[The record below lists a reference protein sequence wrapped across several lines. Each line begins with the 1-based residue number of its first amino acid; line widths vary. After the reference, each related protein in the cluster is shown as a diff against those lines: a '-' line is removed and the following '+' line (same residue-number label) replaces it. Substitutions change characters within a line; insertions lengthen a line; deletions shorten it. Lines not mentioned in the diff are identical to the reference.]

1 MWFDILFFAVVA
13 IVLLLRLRSV
23 LGQTDGQERRQRP
36 NPFEAAPPA
45 PPSAS
50 SGQDAARPDL
60 RVISN
65 DADDTPEPANKAFVP
80 PVFKEAPDSLA
91 GRIERIQSQD
101 PSFTEKGFLQGARS
115 AFEIILKAFA
125 DEDTNTLHQLLGDDV
140 YDSFTAAIRARQ
152 AAKEKL
158 SITVSK
164 IKDAEIEDAK
174 LELNTARVVVR
185 FVSEQIQFTRN
196 ASGSTISG
204 DAVRAQTLT
213 DIWTFARNTHGN
225 DPVWRLTETRSE

>member
-1 MWFDILFFAVVA
+1 MWFDIFFFAVVA

-23 LGQTDGQERRQRP
+23 LGQTDGQDRRQRP
-36 NPFEAAPPA
+36 NPFEA
-45 PPSAS
+45 PPSAPS
-50 SGQDAARPDL
+50 QQDAARPDL

-65 DADDTPEPANKAFVP
+65 DADDTPEPAAKTFVP
-80 PVFKEAPDSLA
+80 PAFKEAPDSLA
-91 GRIERIQSQD
+91 GRLERIQSQD
-101 PSFTEKGFLQGARS
+101 PTFSEKGFLQGART
-115 AFEIILKAFA
+115 AFEMILKAFA
-125 DEDTNTLHQLLGDDV
+125 DEDTTTLHQLLGDDV
-140 YDSFTAAIRARQ
+140 YDSFTTAIRNRQ

-158 SITVSK
+158 SITISK

-174 LELNTARVVVR
+174 LELNTARITVR

-196 ASGSTISG
+196 ANGSTVSG
-204 DAVRAQTLT
+204 DAARAQVLT